1 MSVRHHART
10 IVLQTLFE
18 IDSESAWDASSDD
31 VLVQNAAN
39 GSLNKNG
46 FPFAKRLLDTV
57 VAKRTDLNDIIEKAA
72 PEWPLDRIAVIDRNV
87 LRIGLSEL
95 LFADPEDV
103 PPKVAINEA
112 IELAKEFGS
121 ESSGRFVNGVL
132 GAVYREL
139 GEPNKEAPRA
149 PKVEELPTEDVVG
162 ALVYGRDGD
171 TFYLA
176 LVHDVFG
183 HWTLMKGRKENGEET
198 DAAVQRK
205 VKEEIGLDAAVEDPI
220 GENEYVAID
229 PDGSRKKRRAQYFLA
244 QAPFLDLRFKKEGG
258 LDDAQWFRV
267 TDIGNLNFYDDMLPI
282 ITNAVNTLAQ
292 KR

>member
-18 IDSESAWDASSDD
+18 IDSEGKWDAATDD
-31 VLVQNAAN
+31 VLVQNSAN
-39 GSLNKNG
+39 GNLNKNG
-46 FPFAKRLLDTV
+46 FPFAKRVLDTV
-57 VAKRTDLNDIIEKAA
+57 LAKREDLNDIIEKAA

-95 LFADPEDV
+95 LFSDPEDV

-139 GEPNKEAPRA
+139 GEPHKEAPKA
-149 PKVEELPTEDVVG
+149 PKVDELPTEDVVG

-183 HWTLMKGRKENGEET
+183 HWTLMKGKKENGE
-198 DAAVQRK
+198 DADSAVVRK
-205 VKEEIGLDAAVEDPI
+205 IKEEIGLEAKVEDPI
-220 GENEYVAID
+220 GENEYIAID

>member
-18 IDSESAWDASSDD
+18 IDSEAKWSVGVDD

-39 GSLNKNG
+39 SSLNKNG
-46 FPFAKRLLDTV
+46 FPFAKRLIDTV
-57 VAKRTDLNDIIEKAA
+57 IAKRSDLDDIIEKAA

-95 LFADPEDV
+95 LFSDPEDV
-103 PPKVAINEA
+103 PPKVAINES

-139 GEPNKEAPRA
+139 GEPNKEAPKA
-149 PKVEELPTEDVVG
+149 PREEELPTEDVAG

-171 TFYLA
+171 VFYLA

-183 HWTLMKGRKENGEET
+183 HWTLMKGRREDAET
-198 DAAVQRK
+198 VQETVVRK
-205 VKEEIGLDAAVEDPI
+205 VKEEIGLDAVVEDAI

-282 ITNAVNTLAQ
+282 ITTAVNTLAQ

>member
-18 IDSESAWDASSDD
+18 IDSEGAWDVSSDD
-31 VLVQNAAN
+31 VLVQNASN

-57 VAKRTDLNDIIEKAA
+57 VAKRADLNDIIEKAA

-149 PKVEELPTEDVVG
+149 PRTEELPTEEVVG

-183 HWTLMKGRKENGEET
+183 HWTLMKGRKENGEQVDE
-198 DAAVQRK
+198 AVQRK
-205 VKEEIGLDAAVEDPI
+205 VKEEIGLEAAVEDPI

-229 PDGSRKKRRAQYFLA
+229 PDGSRKKRKAQYFLA